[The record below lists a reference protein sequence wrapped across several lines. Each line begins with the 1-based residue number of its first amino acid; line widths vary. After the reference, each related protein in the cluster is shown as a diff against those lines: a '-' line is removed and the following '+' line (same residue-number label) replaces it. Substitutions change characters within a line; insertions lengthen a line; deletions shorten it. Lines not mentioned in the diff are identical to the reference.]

1 MELPQF
7 NTQTLVYFYTRSEL
21 LSLRTMTSLLR
32 FSTVVRLK
40 DLYIGCHLPRRHRS
54 SRGKKEVRTEVASS
68 RPDHLP
74 TLSIA
79 KTSEL
84 SLLVKSP

>member
-1 MELPQF
+1 MDAADCR
-7 NTQTLVYFYTRSEL
+7 LVAGVAEWLFGEVL
-21 LSLRTMTSLLR
+21 LDVR
-32 FSTVVRLK
+32 FFLVLFFVRM
-40 DLYIGCHLPRRHRS
+40 
-54 SRGKKEVRTEVASS
+54 EVASS

-84 SLLVKSP
+84 SLLIKSLRH